1 LKALCAFKD
10 RVEIMEREM
19 KNRRSKLTECGG
31 NMDDNSLVSDDR
43 FLKRRKRKEEQN

>member
-1 LKALCAFKD
+1 MHCVSKD
-10 RVEIMEREM
+10 RVEIIGM

-43 FLKRRKRKEEQN
+43 FLEREKRKEQN